1 MNYKVVAL
9 LILLLGYLVTISSC
23 KKSSTSATTYTPTC
37 TSAKSFSVDVRPLF
51 QSYCV
56 SCHSNYS
63 TYSQISASSSSIRST
78 IVGGS
83 MPKGT
88 TLTAAEKDKIV
99 CWIDAG
105 TPNN

>member
-9 LILLLGYLVTISSC
+9 LILLLGYLITLSSC
-23 KKSSTSATTYTPTC
+23 KKSSTTTATYTPTC
-37 TSAKSFSVDVRPLF
+37 SSTKSFSVDVKPLF

-63 TYSQISASSSSIRST
+63 TYSQICASSSSIRST

-88 TLTAAEKDKIV
+88 TLTDAQKDKIV
-99 CWIDAG
+99 CWMDAG